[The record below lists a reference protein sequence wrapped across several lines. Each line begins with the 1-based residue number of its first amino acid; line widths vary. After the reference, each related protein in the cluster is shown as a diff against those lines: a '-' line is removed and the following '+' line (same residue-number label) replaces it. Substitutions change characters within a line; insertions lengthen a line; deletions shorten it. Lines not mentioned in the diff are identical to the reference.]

1 MTVIDKSHNEYTE
14 TRSESMQSEI
24 DAAINHAKS
33 DLNNLRSE
41 ILWWDKKPDFKTPDC
56 INNFYRLEWSK
67 IIFQLDQV
75 KKYLSEVYKRL
86 QWMKNQKFWEIS
98 KENNFTWTILAI
110 QIALKAFETDPLKPR
125 KYNIGKINWEYNE
138 ITKNAIKQ
146 FQTDFN
152 LQWKDGK
159 PGKETI
165 KNILNVLSEL
175 TSNKKAYKE
184 TVEKEQNS
192 QREEVMNIVNES
204 ISMNSIAWFFTEEN
218 KISITNYIIE
228 WNLCTNKD
236 KNIEEQIKS
245 ISNHPFNWKL
255 KYLMEHHWEPLK
267 DNIQKIKKIETE
279 RKNKLTRTYTNLNQW
294 WTREK
299 AWEDI
304 EDSDENTFHWVK
316 LDKHKAYTVDWVS
329 TRPQWRASSW
339 AFKNCR
345 LTKRLWKVWFDTTII
360 EHNWTRINRA
370 KYHEETYYSQKVL
383 PWWWLRIPWRH
394 VAEDGTVRDKD
405 GYIVVAAD
413 LNYAPKDSIVMTTL
427 WPGKVYD
434 TWDLPKWRFDIYV
447 NR

>member
-1 MTVIDKSHNEYTE
+1 MPGEKYNEYIE
-14 TRSESMQSEI
+14 NNAESKKEEI

-33 DLNNLRSE
+33 DLGNLESQ
-41 ILWWDKKPDFKTPDC
+41 ILWWKKVDFKTPDS
-56 INNFYRLEWSK
+56 INHFYKIENWK
-67 IIFQLDQV
+67 IIFQLDHV
-75 KKYLSEVYKRL
+75 KNYLSDVHKRL
-86 QWMKNQKFWEIS
+86 SWMKNQKFWEIS
-98 KENNFTWTILAI
+98 KEKNFTWTILAI

-279 RKNKLTRTYTNLNQW
+279 R
-294 WTREK
+294 
-299 AWEDI
+299 
-304 EDSDENTFHWVK
+304 NTFHWVK

-339 AFKNCR
+339 AWKNCR
-345 LTKRLWKVWFDTTII
+345 LTKRLWIVWFDTTII

-413 LNYAPKDSIVMTTL
+413 LNYAPRDSIVMTTL